1 MRQLIKKS
9 IAEANNINQTKQL
22 YSLVVDGC
30 NLLKIALVDK
40 RMNNDGREYG
50 AVLNFIRMLGNIL
63 LKKDFDYCYV
73 CWDGEGS
80 GILRWQHYKDY
91 KANRDKHYDQSA
103 ADPIMEEYLKKYKD
117 YSRMVIEYSRQKRGE
132 KHEEN
137 DEEIFKR
144 QKKIIQEI
152 LEELCI
158 RQYEFANVEG
168 DDIMSMIVKNRLDN
182 ERIVIVSSDKDLTQL
197 ISDTVIIYNQRKK
210 EYITKDNAVKEIG
223 VLSENVV
230 LEKMICGD
238 VSDNIKGVKGV
249 GNETLGKLFPE
260 IKDKKID
267 LGFILRRSRELLDE
281 RKAEKKK
288 PLKSLENILN
298 GVTDGCQGDRLYEIN
313 EKIIDLSKPLLT
325 DEARETMDDEF
336 YAPIDTSD
344 RNIKNIYEIVKENK
358 VNEILDEEKFGNI
371 LEPFGRIIMMETR
384 RFKEYE
390 LERKN
395 TRE

>member
-80 GILRWQHYKDY
+80 GILRWQHYQDY

-197 ISDTVIIYNQRKK
+197 ISSNVIIYNPRMKDFVTESNSVK
-210 EYITKDNAVKEIG
+210 MIGITHK
-223 VLSENVV
+223 NVV
-230 LEKMICGD
+230 LEKILCGD
-238 VSDNIKGVKGV
+238 PSDNIKGIKGV
-249 GNETLGKLFPE
+249 GEKTLKSLFPE
-260 IKDKKID
+260 IETQEMNLEAVI
-267 LGFILRRSRELLDE
+267 RRSKELLEE
-281 RKAEKKK
+281 RKQAKKK
-288 PLKSLENILN
+288 PLKTLENIVN
-298 GVTDGCQGDRLYEIN
+298 GVTDGCQGDKIYEVN
-313 EKIIDLSKPLLT
+313 HKIIDLTDPLLT
-325 DEARETMDDEF
+325 DEAREELSDDIHLAIDTDDRNLKNVYEIIGKHRMDD
-336 YAPIDTSD
+336 
-344 RNIKNIYEIVKENK
+344 IK
-358 VNEILDEEKFGNI
+358 DEEKFGN
-371 LEPFGRIIMMETR
+371 LFGPYNRIQMMERR
-384 RFKEYE
+384 RFEEYKK
-390 LERKN
+390 KN
-395 TRE
+395 S

>member
-91 KANRDKHYDQSA
+91 KANRDKHYNQLA

-197 ISDTVIIYNQRKK
+197 ISSNVIIYNPRMKDFVTESNSVK
-210 EYITKDNAVKEIG
+210 MIGITHK
-223 VLSENVV
+223 NVV
-230 LEKMICGD
+230 LEKILCGD
-238 VSDNIKGVKGV
+238 PSDNIKGIKGV
-249 GNETLGKLFPE
+249 GEKTLKSLFPE
-260 IKDKKID
+260 IETQEMNLEAVI
-267 LGFILRRSRELLDE
+267 RRSKELLEE
-281 RKAEKKK
+281 RKQAKKK
-288 PLKSLENILN
+288 PLKTLENIVN
-298 GVTDGCQGDRLYEIN
+298 GVTDGCQGDKIYEVN
-313 EKIIDLSKPLLT
+313 HKIIDLTDPLLT
-325 DEARETMDDEF
+325 DEAREELSDDIHLAIDTDDRNLKNVYEIIGKHRMDD
-336 YAPIDTSD
+336 
-344 RNIKNIYEIVKENK
+344 IK
-358 VNEILDEEKFGNI
+358 DEEKFGN
-371 LEPFGRIIMMETR
+371 LFGPYNRIQMMERR
-384 RFKEYE
+384 RFEEYKK
-390 LERKN
+390 KN
-395 TRE
+395 S